1 MKPTSLLGLLLVLS
15 TAASAQSI
23 TVRPLTFPVAG
34 AGKAPS
40 DTPQTVHITDVLH
53 NSPEGREQLRQ
64 FHARKAAGWR
74 PAAKGTAYQVGAVQ
88 SFNVLQNL
96 MTTAS
101 WTTKSFTLKA
111 SSDIA
116 NIWVEDGE
124 LGNGNVNDG
133 DVAFLQTALLER
145 TDQGPYPSYD
155 PNMGIIAIDNAI
167 FGDPPNVDGD
177 GKVDILLYDI
187 TEGSTGQGF
196 ILGYVTPA
204 DLCVGAGCDG
214 NQADVLY
221 LDTDPTI
228 TSPNSFSQGENTILA
243 TAMHEYQHL
252 IHNNYEPG
260 ELTFVNEGLS
270 EWAELQGG
278 YQGRSITY
286 VTNPSNHNL
295 ELLGWDTAAGLFG
308 DYQRAGLFTTYIG
321 DQLGTPV
328 TGTITQNQSTGATG
342 LTAVF
347 TANGTTMKDIV
358 GDFHTALFVNN
369 TALDPR
375 FGFTSP
381 QRQGLK
387 TVPTLTRDGQ
397 AATETATSQF
407 TLSSGG
413 VQYLSWTD
421 VSSFAL
427 TFDAVDTS
435 PVVDL
440 ATFRA
445 RLQARAILEHS
456 SGLLEVV
463 EVDPG
468 ENPTFTGTFSRLT
481 LMVAHAEPGQSG
493 VVVTYAAE
501 WNQDTG
507 NTAIEDVIYDDGNVV
522 VTSQTG
528 NQLTIEAYS
537 LGSTG
542 GFANKFSGFEGATLQ
557 SVSLAPFYE
566 SDFGNGSG
574 THDFRLHVWAD
585 DGNGEPG
592 TELLGLDVI
601 DSRSGSSAPEYT
613 FHTVDLRAY
622 QAELANLPDPVYI
635 GLTNIGTDTNYLIMG
650 VSEYTGN
657 TSEADAVSFLTLPP
671 NIEGWAPFH
680 LITSDGESI
689 LLNRVLPIRASFL
702 VSVGTD
708 DEGAEV
714 PQAITLA
721 ANYPNPFN
729 PTTTIGYTLNQAT
742 EVSLRVYDVLGRAV
756 ATLTQGLQPAGR
768 YEVPFDASHLSSGV
782 YLYRLEAA
790 GQHLTRSML
799 LVK

>member
-1 MKPTSLLGLLLVLS
+1 MKPTCLLGLFLLFG
-15 TAASAQSI
+15 TTASAQSVS
-23 TVRPLTFPVAG
+23 VRPMTFPAAAAAKTQADGLPVLH
-34 AGKAPS
+34 
-40 DTPQTVHITDVLH
+40 VTDRLH
-53 NSPEGREQLRQ
+53 NSPKGQEHLRR
-64 FHARKAAGWR
+64 FHALKASGWR
-74 PAAKGTAYQVGAVQ
+74 PAAKGTAYQVGAAQ

-101 WTTKSFTLKA
+101 WTSKSFTLKA
-111 SSDIA
+111 SSDLA
-116 NIWVEDGE
+116 NIWVEEGE
-124 LGNGNVNDG
+124 LSNGNVDDA

-155 PNMGIIAIDNAI
+155 PNLGIIAIDNAI

-187 TEGSTGQGF
+187 TEGNTGQGF

-228 TSPNSFSQGENTILA
+228 TSPNSFSQGTNTILA

-295 ELLGWDTAAGLFG
+295 ELLGWETAAGLFG

-321 DQLGTPV
+321 DQLGTQ
-328 TGTITQNQSTGATG
+328 TAGTITQNQNTGATG
-342 LTAVF
+342 LGAVF

-358 GDFHTALFVNN
+358 GDFHMALFVNS

-397 AATETATSQF
+397 AATETATSQVN
-407 TLSSGG
+407 LSSGG

-421 VSSFAL
+421 VSNFAL

-445 RLQARAILEHS
+445 RLRARAILEHS

-463 EVDPG
+463 DVEPG

-501 WNQDTG
+501 WNQDTS
-507 NTAIEDVIYDDGNVV
+507 NTVVEDVVYDDGNVV

-528 NQLTIEAYS
+528 NNITIEAYT
-537 LGSTG
+537 LGGTG
-542 GFANKFSGFEGATLQ
+542 GFANKFTGFTGATLQ

-566 SDFGNGSG
+566 SDFGNASG
-574 THDFRLHVWAD
+574 ASNFRLHVWAD

-592 TELLGLDVI
+592 TELLGLDVT

-613 FHTVDLRAY
+613 FHTVDLRPY
-622 QAELANLPDPVYI
+622 QAQLANLPDPVYI
-635 GLTNIGTDTNYLIMG
+635 GVTNIGTDTNYLVMG

-657 TSEADAVSFLTLPP
+657 TTEADAVSFLTLPP
-671 NIEGWAPFH
+671 SIEGWAPFH
-680 LITSDGESI
+680 LITSNSEPI

-702 VSVGTD
+702 VTVGTA
-708 DEGAEV
+708 EEEVEV

-729 PTTTIGYTLNQAT
+729 PATTIGYTLNQAT
-742 EVSLRVYDVLGRAV
+742 EVRLTVYDLLGRHV
-756 ATLTQGLQPAGR
+756 ATLAQGLQPAGR
-768 YEVPFDASHLSSGV
+768 YEVPFDASQLSSGV

-790 GQHLTRSML
+790 GQRLTRSML